1 MTTIRHYMLT
11 AAAALTAL
19 TTGCSEVPTDATR
32 SHQPP
37 TLWPDIAGVTIP
49 ADIAP
54 LNFSVEGAEKAY
66 AVIRGER
73 GGEMR
78 AGGDDIC
85 WDLDDW
91 HALTERNR
99 GADMTLCVSAKAGG
113 RWTTYADVTIHVSE
127 DPLDDYGL
135 TYRKIAPGYETFG
148 DIGIYQRDI
157 HTFDESAI
165 VTSNLLRGQC
175 MNCHTANRC
184 DPRWLT
190 LHVRGRHSGT
200 LVATDGESRWMTTKT
215 DSTISNCMYPYWHP
229 SGDYCAYS
237 LSLVAQCFMTGSEK
251 FIEVFDRAA
260 DACVMDVRTGELIL
274 SPLLQTADLE
284 VTPTFSAD
292 GKTLFYCTAK
302 PQRLPADAGKLRYD
316 LCAIGFDAANG
327 RIGDKADTI
336 LNASVM
342 GKSVS
347 WPRPSYDGRFIMYCL
362 TDYGYFPVD
371 HKEAD
376 LWIMSLAD
384 GTTRPATAANSA
396 DTESFHNWSSDS
408 RWIVFSSR
416 REDGQTSLAYIAHV
430 DTMGNVSKPFLL
442 PQRHPRAY
450 YEAELRSFNT
460 PDFTTERVKL
470 DPQEVSRAIFSD
482 ERERATVKSRD

>member
-1 MTTIRHYMLT
+1 MITTRHYILT
-11 AAAALTAL
+11 AAAALTVL
-19 TTGCSEVPTDATR
+19 TAGCAEAPTDAIQ
-32 SHQPP
+32 SDQPP

-49 ADIAP
+49 AGIAP

-78 AGGDDIC
+78 SGGKDI
-85 WDLDDW
+85 DMDIDDW
-91 HALTERNR
+91 HALTERNK
-99 GADMTLCVSAKAGG
+99 GAGLTLSVSAKEGG
-113 RWTTYADVTIHVSE
+113 RWTTYADVTISVSE

-157 HTFDESAI
+157 HTFDESPI

-175 MNCHTANRC
+175 VNCHTANRC

-190 LHVRGRHSGT
+190 LHVRSRHSAT
-200 LVATDGESRWMTTKT
+200 LVAAGGESRWMTTKT

-237 LSLVAQCFMTGSEK
+237 LSLVSQSFMTGSEK
-251 FIEVFDRAA
+251 FIEVFDKAA
-260 DACVMDVRTGELIL
+260 DACVMDVRRGELIL
-274 SPLLQTADLE
+274 SPLLQTADME

-292 GKTLFYCTAK
+292 GKTIYYCTAK
-302 PQRLPADAGKLRYD
+302 PRRLPAEADKLRYD
-316 LCAIGFDAANG
+316 LCAVGFDAANG

-336 LNASVM
+336 MKASAM

-347 WPRPSYDGRFIMYCL
+347 WPRPSYDGRFVMYCL

-376 LWIMSLAD
+376 LWIMNLAD
-384 GTTRPATAANSA
+384 GSTRPATAANSA
-396 DTESFHNWSSDS
+396 DTESFHNWSSNS
-408 RWIVFSSR
+408 RWVVFSSR

-430 DTMGNVSKPFLL
+430 DTLGNVSKPFLL
-442 PQRHPRAY
+442 PQRHPREY
-450 YEAELRSFNT
+450 YENELRSFNT
-460 PDFTTERVKL
+460 PDFTTERVEL
-470 DPQEVSRAIFSD
+470 DPQEMSRAIFSD
-482 ERERATVKSRD
+482 ERARATVKSRY

>member
-1 MTTIRHYMLT
+1 MTSIRHYILT
-11 AAAALTAL
+11 AAALATL
-19 TTGCSEVPTDATR
+19 TTGCTEAPTEATL

-37 TLWPDIAGVTIP
+37 ALWPDIAGVTIP
-49 ADIAP
+49 AGIAP
-54 LNFSVEGAEKAY
+54 LNFSAEGAEKAY
-66 AVIRGER
+66 AVIKGER

-85 WDLDDW
+85 WDVADW
-91 HALTERNR
+91 HELTDRNR
-99 GADMTLCVSAKAGG
+99 GADLTLSVSTKEGG

-127 DPLDDYGL
+127 DPLNDYGL

-175 MNCHTANRC
+175 VNCHTANRC
-184 DPRWLT
+184 DPKWLT
-190 LHVRGRHSGT
+190 LHVRGKHSGT
-200 LVATDGESRWMTTKT
+200 LVATGGKSRWMTTKT

-237 LSLVAQCFMTGSEK
+237 LSLVSQCFMTGSEK
-251 FIEVFDRAA
+251 FIEVFDKAA

-274 SPLLQTADLE
+274 SPLLQTPDLE
-284 VTPTFSAD
+284 VTPAFSAD
-292 GKTLFYCTAK
+292 GKTIYYCTAK
-302 PQRLPADAGKLRYD
+302 PQRLPADADKLRYN
-316 LCAIGFDAANG
+316 LCAIGFDAASG
-327 RIGDKADTI
+327 RIGDKVDTI
-336 LNASVM
+336 LDASAM
-342 GKSVS
+342 GKSAS

-362 TDYGYFPVD
+362 TNYGYFPVD

-376 LWIMSLAD
+376 LWIMNLAD

-396 DTESFHNWSSDS
+396 DTESFHNWSSNS
-408 RWIVFSSR
+408 RWVVFSSR

-430 DTMGNVSKPFLL
+430 DTMGNVGKPFLL
-442 PQRHPRAY
+442 PQRHPREY
-450 YEAELRSFNT
+450 YAAELRSFNT

-470 DPQEVSRAIFSD
+470 DPKEVSRAIFSD